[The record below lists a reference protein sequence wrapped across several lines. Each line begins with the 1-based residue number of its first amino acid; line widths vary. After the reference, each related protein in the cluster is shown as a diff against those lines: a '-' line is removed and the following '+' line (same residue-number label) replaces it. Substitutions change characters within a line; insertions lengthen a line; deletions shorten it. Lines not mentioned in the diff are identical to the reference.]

1 MISICGQLAVDG
13 DKLTPVEIIP
23 DSFCRLQYKK
33 FEIKRLLFRSVS
45 ADFKSE
51 I

>member
-23 DSFCRLQYKK
+23 DSFCRLHTSTKNSK
-33 FEIKRLLFRSVS
+33 
-45 ADFKSE
+45 
-51 I
+51 